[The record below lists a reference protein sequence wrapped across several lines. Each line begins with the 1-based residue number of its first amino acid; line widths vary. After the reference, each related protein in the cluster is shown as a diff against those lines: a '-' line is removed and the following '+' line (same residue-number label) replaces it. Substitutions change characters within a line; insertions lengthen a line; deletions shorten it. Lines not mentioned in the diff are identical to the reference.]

1 MAKIR
6 CALLSSV
13 LLFLPFFEV
22 LSTYLPKTTPEI
34 LKRLN
39 VKASI
44 LGGIDQELQVPKDW
58 LEKGKNSTSWV
69 PLLRHVRFGFFSG
82 RSENDTRS
90 WK

>member
-1 MAKIR
+1 MRSLGFRLAVHAI
-6 CALLSSV
+6 
-13 LLFLPFFEV
+13 FEV
-22 LSTYLPKTTPEI
+22 FSTSLPKTTPEI

-58 LEKGKNSTSWV
+58 LGKAKKEGELNIRGAPFTPSE
-69 PLLRHVRFGFFSG
+69 VRVFSG
-82 RSENDTRS
+82 RSENDIRS